1 MRNFGKFIS
10 KHFFI
15 YLSVVI
21 LIVLLDLLI
30 FFLTFNGTVNS
41 ISKDN
46 PIQILEKVSNNQI
59 LINHFLVSMKIR
71 DNFRYTP

>member
-15 YLSVVI
+15 YLSVVVF
-21 LIVLLDLLI
+21 IVVFDLLI

-41 ISKDN
+41 ISK
-46 PIQILEKVSNNQI
+46 V
-59 LINHFLVSMKIR
+59 
-71 DNFRYTP
+71 

>member
-21 LIVLLDLLI
+21 LIVLGEHDFCSQI
-30 FFLTFNGTVNS
+30 QRSGTN
-41 ISKDN
+41 I
-46 PIQILEKVSNNQI
+46 
-59 LINHFLVSMKIR
+59 
-71 DNFRYTP
+71 T